1 VAKTLEDRQ
10 RTWDKAVAKMRSA
23 TDAQRPQRWEAVKA
37 AFAEY
42 RAATKVKP

>member
-1 VAKTLEDRQ
+1 MAKTLEDRQ
-10 RTWDKAVAKMRSA
+10 RTWDKALAKMRSA
-23 TDAQRPQRWEAVKA
+23 TDEQRPERCEAVKA